1 MPNLIQLLPTH
12 IANQIAAGEVIQ
24 RPGSA
29 VKELLENAVDAGATE
44 IRLIVEDA
52 GKAVLQVVD
61 NGKGMS
67 EDDARNCFERHA
79 TSKITGI
86 EDLQKIKTMGFRG
99 EALASVAA
107 VSQVLLRTR
116 REGDE
121 LGTEI
126 EIENSKVLKQGP
138 CSCSIGTS
146 ISMKNLFFN
155 VPARRNFLK
164 SNVVELKHITDEFIR
179 VALAFPE
186 IFFSL
191 SSNGQEVFHLD
202 KGTLKQRV
210 VQLMG
215 NAYATKL
222 VQVDEKT
229 DYLDIA
235 GFIGKPETS
244 KKTRG
249 DQYLFVN
256 NRFVKNA
263 YLNHAIFSAYEELI
277 PQGSFPFFA
286 LYIDLDPAN
295 VDVNVHPTKQEIKFQ
310 DEKLVYAFIKSAIRH
325 SLAQYSIAPAIDFG
339 LDAGIQ
345 QMDAIAKPFTNLQ
358 QDEVRSG
365 GLYKSFVDRNQAHR
379 IESSSNL
386 RNWKD
391 FFEQANKEPSTTQT
405 GFDGFQQSNREGRM
419 QQGSGLEITG
429 GLGQDES
436 SSRVEDGIVH
446 QQGTHPYRQQSDGN
460 IEPPRALS
468 VNGQS
473 SIHQLHLTYIVF
485 EQPNGMTILH
495 QQLAHQQVLF
505 EKFSDAWKGKG
516 MPIQQDLFP
525 TAISLSVAD
534 AQLLQHILPDLLHMG
549 YQLEPFGNN
558 TFLLQG
564 SPADHPSENNQSVIE
579 MILEDVKDAAST
591 LHQSYKEKMAKTLA
605 RKHAVK
611 AGKKLDEME
620 MLDLVERLAQCR
632 NNTTHFDGKPI
643 YVEVKN
649 DYLSDIFRV

>member
-1 MPNLIQLLPTH
+1 MPNFIQLLPSH

-52 GKAVLQVVD
+52 GKALLQVVD
-61 NGKGMS
+61 NGKGMG
-67 EDDARNCFERHA
+67 ETDARNCFERHA
-79 TSKITGI
+79 TSKIQGI
-86 EDLQKIKTMGFRG
+86 DDLAKIKTMGFRG

-107 VSQVLLRTR
+107 VSQVQMRTR

-121 LGTEI
+121 LGTAI
-126 EIENSKVLKQGP
+126 EIENSKVLKQE
-138 CSCSIGTS
+138 SCACPVGTS

-179 VALAFPE
+179 VALGFPG

-191 SSNGQEVFHLD
+191 TSNGQEVFHLD

-215 NAYATKL
+215 NTYATKL

-229 DYLDIA
+229 DYLDIS
-235 GFIGKPETS
+235 GFIGKTETA

-256 NRFVKNA
+256 NRFVRNA
-263 YLNHAIFSAYEELI
+263 YLNHAIVSAYEELI

-295 VDVNVHPTKQEIKFQ
+295 IDVNVHPTKQEIKFQ
-310 DEKLVYAFIKSAIRH
+310 DEKLVYAFIKSSIRH

-339 LDAGIQ
+339 LDGAIQ
-345 QMDAIAKPFTNLQ
+345 QTDAVSKPFTAPQ
-358 QDEVRSG
+358 QDEVRSS
-365 GLYKSFVDRNQAHR
+365 GLYKSFVGRNQAHR

-386 RNWKD
+386 SNWRD
-391 FFEQANKEPSTTQT
+391 FFDQAPKSQVAEQSA
-405 GFDGFQQSNREGRM
+405 FQDFQPKP
-419 QQGSGLEITG
+419 GSSF
-429 GLGQDES
+429 QS
-436 SSRVEDGIVH
+436 SS
-446 QQGTHPYRQQSDGN
+446 GN
-460 IEPPRALS
+460 DVPRALG

-473 SIHQLHLTYIVF
+473 SIHQIHLTYIVF
-485 EQPNGMTILH
+485 EQPNGMTIMH

-505 EKFSDAWKGKG
+505 EKFNASWQGKG
-516 MPIQQDLFP
+516 MTIQQNLFP
-525 TAISLSVAD
+525 IAIQLSPTD
-534 AQLLQHILPDLLHMG
+534 AQLLQSIVPDLLQMG
-549 YQLEPFGNN
+549 YQLEPFGANA
-558 TFLLQG
+558 FLLQG
-564 SPADHPSENNQSVIE
+564 SPADHPSENNQAVIE
-579 MILEDVKDAAST
+579 MIIEDVKDAAST
-591 LHQSYKEKMAKTLA
+591 LHTSYKEKIAKTLA

-611 AGKKLDEME
+611 SGKKLDEME
-620 MLDLVERLAQCR
+620 MLDLVERLVQCKS
-632 NNTTHFDGKPI
+632 NVTHFDGNPI